1 MNVQGIP
8 PLPAEAGE
16 CEIMYGKPI
25 EGDLVHSLDGW
36 RERAVLSVYSSPCW
50 LIARPVP
57 PKRLEWKRSDVDGLT
72 QFADELEK
80 PETPNPGEGWR
91 LVDPAVDK
99 PGPGIEMWLPT
110 SEMWLLRGAS
120 QHDPFSQRVHYRIR
134 KTPAVEVQWPEGAIA
149 LTKDGGGYMYFT
161 MTSGKPGAT
170 WHSNESYKGQEP
182 SQFNGKHFKDCF
194 LINPACLPK

>member
-25 EGDLVHSLDGW
+25 EGDLIHSLDGW

-57 PKRLEWKRSDVDGLT
+57 PKRLEWKRDYSTSGAVWRSGDYWITANGDGLFGCSIYGPV
-72 QFADELEK
+72 FATLAEAKAACEAHADAQRK
-80 PETPNPGEGWR
+80 PVTI
-91 LVDPAVDK
+91 A
-99 PGPGIEMWLPT
+99 
-110 SEMWLLRGAS
+110 
-120 QHDPFSQRVHYRIR
+120 
-134 KTPAVEVQWPEGAIA
+134 KTPAVAIEWPEGAIV
-149 LTKDGGGYMYFT
+149 LTRDENGEMNWIDSTGCWGSSRHDG
-161 MTSGKPGAT
+161 
-170 WHSNESYKGQEP
+170 P
-182 SQFNGKHFKDCF
+182 SPFPADLDWRQCY